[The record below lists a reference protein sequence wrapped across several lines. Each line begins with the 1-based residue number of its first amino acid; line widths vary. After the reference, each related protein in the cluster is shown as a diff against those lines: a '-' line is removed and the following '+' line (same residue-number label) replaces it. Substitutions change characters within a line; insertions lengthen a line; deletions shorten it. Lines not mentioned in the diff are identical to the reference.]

1 MLQIIFTLLFFIVYF
16 FLNFC
21 IFIYVVLRKNT
32 TTNLAKFSL
41 ISVLNNLTIII
52 HPYYNLYNIRIEW
65 RLKRA
70 SNRSL
75 LKYRSNLNTP
85 RQASAALV
93 GKYTSNAKSQFAICA
108 GPPNSDRLPSTH
120 YSVRSDNSYTVETRL
135 SE

>member
-16 FLNFC
+16 FL
-21 IFIYVVLRKNT
+21 IYVFLFMLFCGKNT

-70 SNRSL
+70 SHRSPV
-75 LKYRSNLNTP
+75 KYRSNLNTP
-85 RQASAALV
+85 RQASAALA
-93 GKYTSNAKSQFAICA
+93 GKYTSKAKSQFAICA